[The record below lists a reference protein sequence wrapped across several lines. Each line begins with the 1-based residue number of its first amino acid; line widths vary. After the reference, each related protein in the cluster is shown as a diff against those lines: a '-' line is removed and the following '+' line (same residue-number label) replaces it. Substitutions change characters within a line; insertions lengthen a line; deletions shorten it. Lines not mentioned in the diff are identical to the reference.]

1 MAGVR
6 HGRMAQAAITRR
18 ATCLRPYTPH
28 PSPLCTLTPTPQHP
42 LASYTWG
49 ASPPE
54 QCTLNPAPT
63 PTPPS
68 EQPKPV
74 YERPSINYPKFGSSK
89 SSSGSGGASRL
100 DAIPRRKPGEAI
112 IKEMEEEKERM
123 RTEQRPQPK
132 GKGGGGGPGVSVR
145 LLISSGWG

>member
-1 MAGVR
+1 M
-6 HGRMAQAAITRR
+6 
-18 ATCLRPYTPH
+18 
-28 PSPLCTLTPTPQHP
+28 
-42 LASYTWG
+42 
-49 ASPPE
+49 
-54 QCTLNPAPT
+54 
-63 PTPPS
+63 
-68 EQPKPV
+68 

-145 LLISSGWG
+145 LLTGREGGRGGWEGKEHIARGAAAAARRRGGGRV